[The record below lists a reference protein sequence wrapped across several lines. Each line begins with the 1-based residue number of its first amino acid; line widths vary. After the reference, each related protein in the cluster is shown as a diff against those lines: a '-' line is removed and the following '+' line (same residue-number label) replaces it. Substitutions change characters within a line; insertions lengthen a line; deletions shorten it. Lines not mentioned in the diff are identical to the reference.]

1 MHSNVSEEECVRLYE
16 TVKAMR
22 PSASV
27 EVGFAQGISTLAILQ
42 ALHENG
48 HGHHHVIDPF
58 QKNFGN
64 CGLAMVE
71 KSGLGDR
78 FTFHE
83 KFAEEVIPSL
93 PRVQFAFIDS
103 SHLFDHAICEFVLAD
118 KRMDVGGLI
127 GFHDLWMPSLQGA
140 VRFILKN
147 RAYAVYGQ
155 PASAQGIQGSF
166 FARAARMIAN
176 RVPGRDRFF
185 AREFL
190 KPWSA
195 FGITNMVLLQKNAD
209 DSRHWEHH
217 NAF

>member
-1 MHSNVSEEECVRLYE
+1 MSEEECVRLYE
-16 TVKAMR
+16 TVKAIR

-83 KFAEEVIPSL
+83 KFAEDVIPSL
-93 PRVQFAFIDS
+93 PRLQFAFIDS
-103 SHLFDHAICEFVLAD
+103 SHLFDRAICEFVLAD
-118 KRMDVGGLI
+118 KRLDVGGLI

-140 VRFILKN
+140 VRFILTN
-147 RAYAVYGQ
+147 RAYTVHGPQ
-155 PASAQGIQGSF
+155 LPKPDMQGRF
-166 FARAARMIAN
+166 FTRAARMIAN
-176 RVPGRDRFF
+176 HVPGRDHIF
-185 AREFL
+185 AGEFL
-190 KPWSA
+190 KPWRVL
-195 FGITNMVLLQKNAD
+195 GIANMVLLQKNAD
-209 DSRHWEHH
+209 DNRHWNHH